1 MTTCV
6 LRFWLCAMLF
16 ALCYFLGIGW
26 LTWKQLRKIL
36 EATEAHFI
44 TEAKRRFVKD
54 LKVYLDYKIRQEE
67 GIRNENNA

>member
-1 MTTCV
+1 M
-6 LRFWLCAMLF
+6 
-16 ALCYFLGIGW
+16 
-26 LTWKQLRKIL
+26 TWKQLRKIL